1 MPKYSVFVA
10 YSLSGKAY
18 TEIPNLNCT
27 HKLYDTAEEAIKA
40 IANEIEIEYNNK
52 DYYGLEVKLPKVKH
66 CEGYE
71 RLYNGSFECAYKFG
85 PHVHYDIYL
94 VEFFD

>member
-18 TEIPNLNCT
+18 TEIPILDFFFIF
-27 HKLYDTAEEAIKA
+27 YDIEEEAIKA
-40 IANEIEIEYNNK
+40 IANEIEIKYNNK
-52 DYYGLEVKLPKVKH
+52 DYYALEVKLPKVKH

-71 RLYNGSFECAYKFG
+71 
-85 PHVHYDIYL
+85 
-94 VEFFD
+94 

>member
-10 YSLSGKAY
+10 YTLRDKAY
-18 TEIPNLNCT
+18 TGRPHLNCV

-40 IANEIEIEYNNK
+40 IEIKYNNK
-52 DYYGLEVKLPKVKH
+52 DYRGLQVALPKIKD
-66 CEGYE
+66 GWITD
-71 RLYNGSFECAYKFG
+71 GSFECAYKFG

-94 VEFFD
+94 TELD

>member
-18 TEIPNLNCT
+18 TEIPNLDCT

-40 IANEIEIEYNNK
+40 IANEIETQYNNK
-52 DYYGLEVKLPKVKH
+52 DYYGLRVALPKIKNGWVTD
-66 CEGYE
+66 
-71 RLYNGSFECAYKFG
+71 GSFECAYKFG
-85 PHVHYDIYL
+85 PHIHYDIYL
-94 VEFFD
+94 TELD

>member
-1 MPKYSVFVA
+1 MSKYAIFVA
-10 YSLSGKAY
+10 YSLIGNDY
-18 TEIPNLNCT
+18 TERPNLKCT

-71 RLYNGSFECAYKFG
+71 RLYNGSFECSYKFG
-85 PHVHYDIYL
+85 PHIHYDIYL
-94 VEFFD
+94 VKFFD

>member
-18 TEIPNLNCT
+18 TETPSLNCT

-52 DYYGLEVKLPKVKH
+52 DYYGLRVALPKIKN
-66 CEGYE
+66 GWIT
-71 RLYNGSFECAYKFG
+71 NGSFECAYTFG
-85 PHVHYDIYL
+85 PHVRYDIYL
-94 VEFFD
+94 TELD

>member
-10 YSLSGKAY
+10 YTLRDKAD
-18 TEIPNLNCT
+18 TERPHLNCV

-40 IANEIEIEYNNK
+40 IADEIEIKYNNK
-52 DYYGLEVKLPKVKH
+52 DYYALEVKLPKVKH

-94 VEFFD
+94 TEFD

>member
-1 MPKYSVFVA
+1 MPKYSIFVA

-18 TEIPNLNCT
+18 TEIPSLKCT

-52 DYYGLEVKLPKVKH
+52 DYYGLRVALPKIKNGWVTD
-66 CEGYE
+66 
-71 RLYNGSFECAYKFG
+71 GSFECAYTFG

-94 VEFFD
+94 TKFY

>member
-1 MPKYSVFVA
+1 MPKYSIFVA
-10 YSLSGKAY
+10 CTLRDKAY
-18 TEIPNLNCT
+18 TERPHLNCV

-52 DYYGLEVKLPKVKH
+52 NYYGLQVALPKIKD
-66 CEGYE
+66 GWITD
-71 RLYNGSFECAYKFG
+71 GSFECAYKFG

-94 VEFFD
+94 TEFY

>member
-1 MPKYSVFVA
+1 MPKYSIFVA
-10 YSLSGKAY
+10 YTLRDKVY
-18 TEIPNLNCT
+18 TGRPHLNCV

-40 IANEIEIEYNNK
+40 IANEIEIKYNNK
-52 DYYGLEVKLPKVKH
+52 DYYALEVKLPKVKH

-94 VEFFD
+94 VEFD

>member
-18 TEIPNLNCT
+18 TEIPNLDCT

-52 DYYGLEVKLPKVKH
+52 DYYGLRVALPKIKN
-66 CEGYE
+66 GWIT
-71 RLYNGSFECAYKFG
+71 NGSFECAYTFG

-94 VEFFD
+94 TEFD

>member
-1 MPKYSVFVA
+1 MPKYSIFVA
-10 YSLSGKAY
+10 CTLRDKAY
-18 TEIPNLNCT
+18 TERPRLNCV

-40 IANEIEIEYNNK
+40 ITNEIEIEYNNK
-52 DYYGLEVKLPKVKH
+52 DYYALEVKLPKVKH

-94 VEFFD
+94 TEFD

>member
-18 TEIPNLNCT
+18 TERPSLKCT

-40 IANEIEIEYNNK
+40 IASEIETQYHNK
-52 DYYGLEVKLPKVKH
+52 DYYGLQVTLPKI
-66 CEGYE
+66 EDGWITD
-71 RLYNGSFECAYKFG
+71 GSFECAYKFG
-85 PHVHYDIYL
+85 PHIHYDIYL
-94 VEFFD
+94 TKLN

>member
-18 TEIPNLNCT
+18 TEIPNLDCT

-40 IANEIEIEYNNK
+40 IADEIEIKYNNK
-52 DYYGLEVKLPKVKH
+52 DYYGLRVALPKIKNGWVTD
-66 CEGYE
+66 
-71 RLYNGSFECAYKFG
+71 GSFECAYTFG

-94 VEFFD
+94 VEFD

>member
-18 TEIPNLNCT
+18 TEIPNLDCT

-40 IANEIEIEYNNK
+40 IANEIEIKYNNK
-52 DYYGLEVKLPKVKH
+52 DYRRLRVVLP
-66 CEGYE
+66 EIQDGWITD
-71 RLYNGSFECAYKFG
+71 GSFECAYKFG

-94 VEFFD
+94 TKFN

>member
-18 TEIPNLNCT
+18 TEIPNLDCT

-52 DYYGLEVKLPKVKH
+52 DYYGLRVALPKIKN
-66 CEGYE
+66 GWIT
-71 RLYNGSFECAYKFG
+71 NGSFECAYTFG

-94 VEFFD
+94 TELD

>member
-10 YSLSGKAY
+10 CTLRDKAY
-18 TEIPNLNCT
+18 TERPRLNCT

-40 IANEIEIEYNNK
+40 IANEIEIKYNNK
-52 DYYGLEVKLPKVKH
+52 DYYALEVKLPKVKH

-85 PHVHYDIYL
+85 PYVHYDIYL
-94 VEFFD
+94 TEFD

>member
-1 MPKYSVFVA
+1 MPKYSIFVA
-10 YSLSGKAY
+10 YTLRDKAY
-18 TEIPNLNCT
+18 TERPRLNCV

-40 IANEIEIEYNNK
+40 IDNEIEIKYNNK
-52 DYYGLEVKLPKVKH
+52 DYYALEVKLPKVKH

-71 RLYNGSFECAYKFG
+71 RLYNGSFECTYKFG

-94 VEFFD
+94 TEFD

>member
-1 MPKYSVFVA
+1 MSKYSIFVA
-10 YSLSGKAY
+10 YTLRDKAY
-18 TEIPNLNCT
+18 TERPRLNCT

-40 IANEIEIEYNNK
+40 IANEIEIKYNNK
-52 DYYGLEVKLPKVKH
+52 DYYALEVKLPKVKH

-94 VEFFD
+94 TEFD

>member
-18 TEIPNLNCT
+18 TEIPNLDCT

-40 IANEIEIEYNNK
+40 ITNEIEIEYNNK
-52 DYYGLEVKLPKVKH
+52 DYYGLRVALPKIKN
-66 CEGYE
+66 GWIT
-71 RLYNGSFECAYKFG
+71 NGSFECAYTFG

-94 VEFFD
+94 TEFD

>member
-1 MPKYSVFVA
+1 MPKYSIFVA
-10 YSLSGKAY
+10 YTLRDKAY
-18 TEIPNLNCT
+18 TERPHLNCV

-52 DYYGLEVKLPKVKH
+52 DYRGLQVALPKIKD
-66 CEGYE
+66 GWITD
-71 RLYNGSFECAYKFG
+71 GSFECAYKFG

-94 VEFFD
+94 TEFD